1 MLLYNKNLEDGEGN
15 QLRVIDLEEEGPTND
30 ALSKRTRGHK
40 STKADL
46 QCDAFVLYISETL
59 KGVDS

>member
-1 MLLYNKNLEDGEGN
+1 VSQDGEGN

-30 ALSKRTRGHK
+30 ALSKRPRGHK
-40 STKADL
+40 STQADL